1 MIGSS
6 TPRNPVTRRIQEL
19 MRGHTDREEEAEIIS
34 LLAEADKTTLNES
47 LNQLELAHLFNDVD
61 DRLIGPDNKTRLKN
75 AVNAG
80 ADEYDMHHLL
90 TSDVDD
96 NGLVSQMF
104 EHFQTEGSNR
114 TGSVKPLSD
123 IDDTFYSSLKDER
136 FPGHTVYPGVLAF
149 YDELDRGPAQ
159 QADPLGDLTFLTARP
174 DEATGIVKDR
184 THDTLRENGV
194 KEASILLGSLTG
206 LINHEAMA
214 RKKMENFEHYSRIYP
229 EYDFTWVGDSGQG
242 DALLGEMML
251 SKYPERV
258 KGVFIHDV
266 VNLSPEQRDE
276 MRAKGVRVF
285 DTYIGAAVEAH
296 ELGLISEDG
305 LARVGSAAQQG
316 FDAIEW
322 DSTEQREQAF
332 ALLHRDLERLPPT

>member
-1 MIGSS
+1 
-6 TPRNPVTRRIQEL
+6 
-19 MRGHTDREEEAEIIS
+19 
-34 LLAEADKTTLNES
+34 
-47 LNQLELAHLFNDVD
+47 
-61 DRLIGPDNKTRLKN
+61 
-75 AVNAG
+75 
-80 ADEYDMHHLL
+80 
-90 TSDVDD
+90 
-96 NGLVSQMF
+96 
-104 EHFQTEGSNR
+104 
-114 TGSVKPLSD
+114 
-123 IDDTFYSSLKDER
+123 
-136 FPGHTVYPGVLAF
+136 
-149 YDELDRGPAQ
+149 
-159 QADPLGDLTFLTARP
+159 
-174 DEATGIVKDR
+174 
-184 THDTLRENGV
+184 
-194 KEASILLGSLTG
+194 
-206 LINHEAMA
+206 
-214 RKKMENFEHYSRIYP
+214 
-229 EYDFTWVGDSGQG
+229 
-242 DALLGEMML
+242 MML